1 MVRGMAQTAGNEEGD
16 VVNSSSSVDM
26 KKEGMYHEG
35 PEISSWH
42 CEGAALVIPLGICQE
57 QCILLW
63 AFQARTIPGSGARM
77 QASPRENACGISYI
91 IKRNSPARQ
100 SIQ

>member
-1 MVRGMAQTAGNEEGD
+1 MVQAAGNEEGD

-57 QCILLW
+57 QRILLW

-77 QASPRENACGISYI
+77 QASPREN
-91 IKRNSPARQ
+91 
-100 SIQ
+100 